1 MVDSFPDFVKEC
13 VKVPREKTKR
23 WNLTQI
29 FSPQMNTYYVQSSL
43 LRCELRLFMQQQ
55 FQLAGTGSDSECSLA
70 VYWIDVV
77 KCIGSCVFFFPF
89 TFH

>member
-13 VKVPREKTKR
+13 TQGEKR
-23 WNLTQI
+23 WNLNQI
-29 FSPQMNTYYVQSSL
+29 FSPQMNTYYVKSSL

-55 FQLAGTGSDSECSLA
+55 FQLAGTGCDSECSLV

-77 KCIGSCVFFFPF
+77 KCIASCVLFFPF